1 MQCAIL
7 LNTVIEWNVTS
18 SSPMEENWES
28 SEEKKTPR
36 CQKHL
41 SRCKYLLILFSLTC
55 RTSCSVVWAISI
67 GFHLSFA
74 FFFGFIFY
82 SFNGIVYFV
91 IFLFH
96 HSFYLLFIFFN
107 IFVALDECTVCGA
120 RLTCEKHH
128 VFFSSTQFIYCDY
141 WTEVLTC
148 ARAHTFVIRQYF
160 GGTWPTIWYK

>member
-41 SRCKYLLILFSLTC
+41 SRCKYSLILFSLTC

-128 VFFSSTQFIYCDY
+128 VFFFIDSIHLL
-141 WTEVLTC
+141 WLLNRSLNVR
-148 ARAHTFVIRQYF
+148 ARTHLCNK
-160 GGTWPTIWYK
+160 TIFWRDLADDLI